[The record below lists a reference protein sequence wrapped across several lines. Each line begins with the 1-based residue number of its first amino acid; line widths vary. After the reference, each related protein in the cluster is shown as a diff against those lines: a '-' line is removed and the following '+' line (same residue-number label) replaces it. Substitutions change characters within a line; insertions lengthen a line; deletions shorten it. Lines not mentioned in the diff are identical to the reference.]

1 MKILALER
9 ELSGVSRDSFTDDV
23 LREEA
28 AAAWHL
34 HRRGVIRDLYFR
46 SDRHTAVLLLE
57 CAGVDEAR
65 EILAALPLVKKGLIE
80 FETIPLETY
89 TGFERLFENSR

>member
-9 ELSGVSRDSFTDDV
+9 ELSGVPGDTFTDDV

-34 HRRGVIRDLYFR
+34 HRLGVIRELYFR

-57 CAGVDEAR
+57 CAGVDEAN
-65 EILAALPLVKKGLIE
+65 EILATLPLVKQGLIE
-80 FETIPLETY
+80 FQTIPLEAY